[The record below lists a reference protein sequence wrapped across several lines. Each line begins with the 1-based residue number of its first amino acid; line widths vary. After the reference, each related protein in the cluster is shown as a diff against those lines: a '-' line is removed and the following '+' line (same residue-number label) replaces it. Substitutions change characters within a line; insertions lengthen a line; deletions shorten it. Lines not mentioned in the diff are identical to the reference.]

1 MKNIE
6 LLRKQYFIHPDKTD
20 EEVIKEV
27 AEIDAYVKHK
37 IITDIDYVPKN
48 IEEAR
53 QHPLWVEG
61 HLPILHRFN
70 IVILVVAFC
79 ILLVS
84 ISLDPQP
91 YATIIG
97 SLPITASIVSL
108 VTLDNSKKGKR
119 SFGNNNP
126 ISHYAANLSF
136 SFIIALAVLMY
147 FNYSSE
153 YPLSSSDTT
162 RLFMTTVLPYCIINI
177 IVALLVIVE
186 RKRYFVN
193 YPPSP

>member
-70 IVILVVAFC
+70 IVIL
-79 ILLVS
+79 I
-84 ISLDPQP
+84 ISFITLIAGSRIEHLQEQGI
-91 YATIIG
+91 IIG
-97 SLPITASIVSL
+97 AAPMILSVITLIILKDSKKNKNTLGNANPLIHYGINALIVVIVSFL
-108 VTLDNSKKGKR
+108 LINLYSIPKGLALL
-119 SFGNNNP
+119 
-126 ISHYAANLSF
+126 ISP
-136 SFIIALAVLMY
+136 FI
-147 FNYSSE
+147 
-153 YPLSSSDTT
+153 
-162 RLFMTTVLPYCIINI
+162 IINI
-177 IVALLVIVE
+177 VAILCAGLIE
-186 RKRYFVN
+186 RKRYDVN
-193 YPPSP
+193 YPPVF